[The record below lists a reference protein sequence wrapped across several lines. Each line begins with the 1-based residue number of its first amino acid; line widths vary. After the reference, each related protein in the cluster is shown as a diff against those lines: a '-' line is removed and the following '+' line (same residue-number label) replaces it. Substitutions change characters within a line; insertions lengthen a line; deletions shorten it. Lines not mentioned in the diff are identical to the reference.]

1 MNPERKQTTPD
12 FDIEDYVD
20 TPYYSLLHQLPNT
33 LATRHI
39 KFAEAKQ
46 MNEHET
52 MNYLTSIIEARH
64 EAMIQY
70 EISDEQL
77 AKLSNEEKEEFFKQ
91 LQFGFHGT
99 SDRALLSL
107 QLDQELAIQPGPRC
121 GMWVAIGK
129 LVCTDASIDCNLLDS
144 FNLSFFLPPGAF
156 FFDGI
161 GQVEIQVGFFWRRAP

>member
-91 LQFGFHGT
+91 LQSTILNNPDNYLGT
-99 SDRALLSL
+99 GVTAKVKKYQLSAEDL
-107 QLDQELAIQPGPRC
+107 FFDLAIKYIVTPTPTT
-121 GMWVAIGK
+121 
-129 LVCTDASIDCNLLDS
+129 LTFS
-144 FNLSFFLPPGAF
+144 
-156 FFDGI
+156 
-161 GQVEIQVGFFWRRAP
+161 